1 MEIMVQKT
9 LSGVLKPCY
18 ESDHDNFKKLPLNE
32 SFLITYTKKRN
43 IKFHRKFFA
52 LMQLVYQ
59 NQELYRFLDDLRQDI
74 TIECGYYYET
84 VNINGEVVKKA
95 KSISFASMDEVE
107 FSELYNT
114 ALDVIV
120 KHFHF
125 DKEDMLTN
133 IEQYY

>member
-1 MEIMVQKT
+1 
-9 LSGVLKPCY
+9 
-18 ESDHDNFKKLPLNE
+18 
-32 SFLITYTKKRN
+32 
-43 IKFHRKFFA
+43 
-52 LMQLVYQ
+52 MQLVYQ